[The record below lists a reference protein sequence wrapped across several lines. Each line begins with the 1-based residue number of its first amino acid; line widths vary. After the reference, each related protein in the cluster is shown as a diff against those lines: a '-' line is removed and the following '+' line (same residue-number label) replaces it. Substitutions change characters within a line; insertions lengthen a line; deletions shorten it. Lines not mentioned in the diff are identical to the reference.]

1 MRKSFKWFLFASL
14 SLSSE
19 CAWAGLGRGRL
30 GLWVLYS
37 SSGREQL
44 AEKHACNPAS
54 ELPISRVSHQVASV
68 NANHAS
74 ERVSRTNNYGR
85 KPYQCSGLKREEHFI
100 TQYWHNSAVLMSS
113 GSVRTGVICSAVSQ
127 SHWCWHGGDLWHSQK
142 KKKKKLILR
151 SKRTSYQ
158 KDRRSCSIQQSQ
170 CMFPGADR
178 DWNRTHL
185 LQPHSSVLQEDRGVN
200 GVLVKLL
207 RSVSPEH
214 IDFTFDIWDLERNLE
229 TFSPYGSL

>member
-1 MRKSFKWFLFASL
+1 MILPLASL
-14 SLSSE
+14 SLCDE
-19 CAWAGLGRGRL
+19 YAWAGLGRGRL

-85 KPYQCSGLKREEHFI
+85 KPYQCGGLKREEHFI

-113 GSVRTGVICSAVSQ
+113 GSVRTGVICSPVSQ
-127 SHWCWHGGDLWHSQK
+127 SCWCWHCGDLWHRQK
-142 KKKKKLILR
+142 KGKKAH
-151 SKRTSYQ
+151 
-158 KDRRSCSIQQSQ
+158 SQ
-170 CMFPGADR
+170 
-178 DWNRTHL
+178 
-185 LQPHSSVLQEDRGVN
+185 E
-200 GVLVKLL
+200 
-207 RSVSPEH
+207 
-214 IDFTFDIWDLERNLE
+214 
-229 TFSPYGSL
+229 